1 MGGLRSFTRTRP
13 GGETS
18 SSSASR
24 GNIGSRSCGR
34 LRQTISRAKHQKR
47 ESDTKARCKGRG
59 SPTRRRPYEYERP
72 DDQPAT
78 TSGGPLEPESCCHV
92 YSPRCH
98 VGLLAAYRPTRSGQV
113 PAPWLRSS
121 ARLRDRPWK
130 LRGEPGPFRSLGRD
144 WRCPRPPRC
153 LLPTLNCS
161 RVSMTRAT
169 RRPLTKVT
177 TRSSISPSIRD
188 EICE

>member
-18 SSSASR
+18 SNSASR

-47 ESDTKARCKGRG
+47 ESDTKDYFRRAAGAGILLPRIFPALSCRIVGSVSPDSVRTGAGALVAIVGAASRSALEIARRTG
-59 SPTRRRPYEYERP
+59 SF
-72 DDQPAT
+72 
-78 TSGGPLEPESCCHV
+78 PLA
-92 YSPRCH
+92 R
-98 VGLLAAYRPTRSGQV
+98 
-113 PAPWLRSS
+113 
-121 ARLRDRPWK
+121 ARLAM
-130 LRGEPGPFRSLGRD
+130 SQTTT
-144 WRCPRPPRC
+144 RC

-169 RRPLTKVT
+169 RRPLTKVK

>member
-1 MGGLRSFTRTRP
+1 MGGLRSFTRTRRS
-13 GGETS
+13 GETT

-34 LRQTISRAKHQKR
+34 LRQTILRAKHQKR

-98 VGLLAAYRPTRSGQV
+98 VGLLAAYRPTRSGQM

-130 LRGEPGPFRSLGRD
+130 LRGETGPFRSLARD
-144 WRCPRPPRC
+144 WRCPDHRAVSSADLELLASIDDESYEAAAHESDDQVLYLAEYPR
-153 LLPTLNCS
+153 
-161 RVSMTRAT
+161 
-169 RRPLTKVT
+169 
-177 TRSSISPSIRD
+177 
-188 EICE
+188 